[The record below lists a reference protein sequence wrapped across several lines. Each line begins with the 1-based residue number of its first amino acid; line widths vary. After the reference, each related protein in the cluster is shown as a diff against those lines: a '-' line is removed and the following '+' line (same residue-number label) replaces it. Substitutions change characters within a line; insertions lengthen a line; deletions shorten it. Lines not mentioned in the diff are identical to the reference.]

1 MYETQT
7 GAIRLP
13 APPNGD
19 RAVARG
25 ARGHF
30 SGALVIGEDEGRVV
44 EFESRTERNVALVM
58 IARPD
63 VVALESQVAFHW
75 AAEDGRRATHYF
87 DYRLTHRDGSRTAL
101 MVKHRRKLEQPAFLR
116 EAGRIAAQVTPDFAD
131 RVRLISDAHIDPV
144 ELHNAELLHG
154 VREADPEADAAALR
168 VVTGLPRQGAA
179 RMKDLV
185 GATGFEARGYRALVR
200 LIRSHDLELE
210 QLEHISHEA
219 LVRRRAA

>member
-75 AAEDGRRATHYF
+75 AAEDGRRAYLGHLVPTE
-87 DYRLTHRDGSRTAL
+87 RPPPP
-101 MVKHRRKLEQPAFLR
+101 VRRE
-116 EAGRIAAQVTPDFAD
+116 
-131 RVRLISDAHIDPV
+131 
-144 ELHNAELLHG
+144 
-154 VREADPEADAAALR
+154 PEAEPAAPLQRPVKAR
-168 VVTGLPRQGAA
+168 AYVEAFGA
-179 RMKDLV
+179 
-185 GATGFEARGYRALVR
+185 
-200 LIRSHDLELE
+200 
-210 QLEHISHEA
+210 
-219 LVRRRAA
+219 